1 MTESPI
7 NAPPSSPGPE
17 SELLKFRVPEVE
29 DIEVVLIRLED
40 GTVVARTAEEL
51 EKEGGESHRGVP
63 GGSPGA

>member
-1 MTESPI
+1 MTESPT
-7 NAPPSSPGPE
+7 NAPPSSPGLE

-51 EKEGGESHRGVP
+51 AKEAS
-63 GGSPGA
+63 GSNTD